1 MSCGHFKIDGF
12 QLWNKFIN
20 LINHVKFDLV
30 KSFTKK
36 DEKTGFLSPCPLF
49 LCWGGCLLCCDYKTA
64 CSLSLVAPIDCRKFT
79 RMVCQKDP
87 KNRASE
93 DPNAS
98 SSDSDAEGEQRRQE
112 LRRENQLLREGI
124 MYLFAAKSGHFLP
137 QTYLTF
143 LHRGC
148 GCSKTGRRRSS

>member
-1 MSCGHFKIDGF
+1 MS
-12 QLWNKFIN
+12 N
-20 LINHVKFDLV
+20 LILLKA
-30 KSFTKK
+30 SQKK
-36 DEKTGFLSPCPLF
+36 MKKLDFLSPCPLF
-49 LCWGGCLLCCDYKTA
+49 LCRGGCLLCCDYKTA

-143 LHRGC
+143 
-148 GCSKTGRRRSS
+148 SS